1 MPEAA
6 VMENEP
12 TTSPPVSAEHKAR
25 VLAVDDQR
33 DALRLLQIRLQN
45 AGMECFTCSDGLS
58 ALQFL
63 EKELVD
69 IVILDVMMPNLDG
82 YEVCRRIKSQ
92 ERTKDILVLFLTARY
107 EMQDKIRGLEV
118 GGHDYLTKPVE
129 QAELLA
135 RTRSALRVKQLQ
147 DKLKEQLHLQK
158 TINQLHQEMLGEHWQ
173 KTLGQLAASLA
184 HEINNPLAAA
194 LGSVQLLCMD
204 ENLDPNTLTRLQ
216 IIDSSLQRAGQKLRS
231 LLLIAQN
238 SRHAITVS
246 LAQLLEDLLTMVNFQ
261 VVINKIS
268 LRSNLPAS
276 SDWIGRPSELA
287 RALLYLLN
295 NAIEAVGGRPEAL
308 VDVRLQTTG
317 DTHRIHIADNGP
329 GIAPDL
335 QEQVFRP
342 FFTTKPAPHNGVGL
356 YLAREIVRS
365 FGGSIHIA
373 IPASGKGTE
382 VIVTLPK
389 NSARIESTLPYTV
402 GTLPQAPQPTGK

>member
-1 MPEAA
+1 MEAPEKAA
-6 VMENEP
+6 PAHPELR
-12 TTSPPVSAEHKAR
+12 AR

-45 AGMECFTCSDGLS
+45 AGMECFTCADGMA
-58 ALQFL
+58 ALDFL

-69 IVILDVMMPNLDG
+69 IVILDVMMPHLDG
-82 YEVCRRIKSQ
+82 YEVCRRIKAN
-92 ERTKDILVLFLTARY
+92 ERTKDIIVLFLTARY

-135 RTRSALRVKQLQ
+135 RTRSALRVKHLQ
-147 DKLKEQLHLQK
+147 DQLKEQLKLQQ

-204 ENLDPNTLTRLQ
+204 ENLDVNILSRLQ

-231 LLLIAQN
+231 LLLIAQT
-238 SRHAITVS
+238 SRHAINVS
-246 LAQLLEDLLTMVNFQ
+246 LAQLLEDMLTMVNFQ

-268 LRSNLPAS
+268 LRSNLPAQCE
-276 SDWIGRPSELA
+276 WIGRPSELA

-295 NAIEAVGGRPEAL
+295 NAIEAVAGRPEAW
-308 VDVRLQTTG
+308 VDVRLQTQG
-317 DTHRIHIADNGP
+317 DYHRIIIADNGP
-329 GIAPDL
+329 GIPADL
-335 QEQVFRP
+335 REEVFRP

-365 FGGSIHIA
+365 FGGTIHHA
-373 IPASGKGTE
+373 GGPNGLGTE
-382 VIVTLPK
+382 AIVTLPK
-389 NSARIESTLPYTV
+389 NSSKVDSSAAWLP
-402 GTLPQAPQPTGK
+402 AS

>member
-1 MPEAA
+1 MDVNEPAAPAA
-6 VMENEP
+6 V
-12 TTSPPVSAEHKAR
+12 TTEHKPR

-45 AGMECFTCSDGLS
+45 AGLECFTSTDGPS
-58 ALQFL
+58 ALAFL

-69 IVILDVMMPNLDG
+69 IVFLDVMMPQMDG
-82 YEVCRRIKSQ
+82 YEVCRRIKAN
-92 ERTKDILVLFLTARY
+92 ERTKDIVVLFLTARY

-135 RTRSALRVKQLQ
+135 RTRSALRVKHLQ
-147 DKLKEQLHLQK
+147 DQLKEQIKLQK

-194 LGSVQLLCMD
+194 LGSVQLLTMD
-204 ENLDPNTLTRLQ
+204 ESLDPNTANRLQ

-238 SRHAITVS
+238 SRHAMTVS
-246 LAQLLEDLLTMVNFQ
+246 LAQLVEDLLTMVNFQ
-261 VVINKIS
+261 VVINKINM
-268 LRSNLPAS
+268 RSNLPANF
-276 SDWIGRPSELA
+276 DWIGRPSELA

-295 NAIEAVGGRPEAL
+295 NAIEAVAGRPDAM
-308 VDVRLQTTG
+308 VDVRLIAAGEQ
-317 DTHRIHIADNGP
+317 HRITIGDNGP
-329 GIAPDL
+329 GIPEEL
-335 QEQVFRP
+335 REQVFRP

-356 YLAREIVRS
+356 YLAREIIRS
-365 FGGSIHIA
+365 LGGNITL
-373 IPASGKGTE
+373 ASPQSGNGIE
-382 VIVTLPK
+382 VIVTIPK
-389 NSARIESTLPYTV
+389 NSTRVENVVPWGSTV
-402 GTLPQAPQPTGK
+402 K

>member
-1 MPEAA
+1 MQSKLPEA
-6 VMENEP
+6 
-12 TTSPPVSAEHKAR
+12 PPPSAERKAR

-45 AGMECFTCSDGLS
+45 AGLECFTAPDGPS

-69 IVILDVMMPNLDG
+69 IVFLDIMMPGMDG
-82 YEVCRRIKSQ
+82 YEVCRRIKANEQ
-92 ERTKDILVLFLTARY
+92 TRDIVVIFLTARY

-129 QAELLA
+129 QAELIA
-135 RTRSALRVKQLQ
+135 RMRSALRVKQLQ
-147 DKLKEQLHLQK
+147 DQLKEQIKLQK

-194 LGSVQLLCMD
+194 LGSVQLLTMD
-204 ENLDPNTLTRLQ
+204 EGLDVNTLNRLQ

-238 SRHAITVS
+238 SRHAMTVS

-268 LRSNLPAS
+268 LRSNLPAHC
-276 SDWIGRPSELA
+276 DWIGRPSELA

-295 NAIEAVGGRPEAL
+295 NAIEAVAGRSDAV
-308 VDVRLQTTG
+308 VDVRLMPAG
-317 DTHRIHIADNGP
+317 DSHRIIIADNGP
-329 GIAPDL
+329 GIPEDL
-335 QEQVFRP
+335 REQVFRP

-356 YLAREIVRS
+356 YLAREIIKTL
-365 FGGSIHIA
+365 GGTIELIT
-373 IPASGKGTE
+373 PKTGSGIE
-382 VIVTLPK
+382 VTVTFPRDSTRAENVVPLNPK
-389 NSARIESTLPYTV
+389 A
-402 GTLPQAPQPTGK
+402 

>member
-1 MPEAA
+1 
-6 VMENEP
+6 MESKVTE
-12 TTSPPVSAEHKAR
+12 TPPPSAEHKAR

-45 AGMECFTCSDGLS
+45 AGLECFTYHDGAS

-69 IVILDVMMPNLDG
+69 IVFLDIMMPGMDG
-82 YEVCRRIKSQ
+82 YEVCRRIKAN
-92 ERTKDILVLFLTARY
+92 ERTRDIVVIFLTARY

-129 QAELLA
+129 QAELIA
-135 RTRSALRVKQLQ
+135 RMRSALRMKHLQ
-147 DKLKEQLHLQK
+147 DQLKEQIKLQK

-194 LGSVQLLCMD
+194 LGSVQLLTMD
-204 ENLDPNTLTRLQ
+204 EGLDVNTLNRLQ

-238 SRHAITVS
+238 SRHAMTVS

-268 LRSNLPAS
+268 LRSNLPANF
-276 SDWIGRPSELA
+276 DWIGRPSELA

-295 NAIEAVGGRPEAL
+295 NAIEAVAGRPEAV
-308 VDVRLQTTG
+308 VDVRLLAAG
-317 DTHRIHIADNGP
+317 EAHRIIIADNGP
-329 GIAPDL
+329 GIPEDL
-335 QEQVFRP
+335 REQVFRP

-356 YLAREIVRS
+356 YLAREIIRS
-365 FGGSIHIA
+365 LGGTIELVT
-373 IPASGKGTE
+373 PKSGSGME
-382 VIVTLPK
+382 VTVTFPK
-389 NSARIESTLPYTV
+389 NSTRLENVVPWGA
-402 GTLPQAPQPTGK
+402 ANK